1 MPDKV
6 TISHRG
12 ARYQIGRGKRY
23 YGIWVAGA
31 PESDPVDRWP
41 ETQDG
46 WTQAWTRFVAL
57 ETPGTIAAAERS
69 GFTLPR
75 IRLARPA
82 GRASGTAA
90 IVAAALLGLGV
101 ILGIVGLF
109 PNYSGGQSLAAQ
121 ADQWVPHLLYLIGW
135 AVSGA
140 LILAGARRG
149 RAGGSGWIRAGA
161 LIGTGLSAVTLG
173 LFLSDLGQVVSA
185 PAGAGISLGAGLVLS
200 IIGWAACAAGS
211 VTGLVARGR
220 PAAAAGETTAAG
232 GTAASADTISLG
244 QTASP
249 GDTISFG
256 QTASPGDTIS
266 LGETVLPSDATLTG
280 NTIPASAPAA
290 PAGAPSSANTQVIGR
305 PVRPRPEHFGPIA
318 LLVLGALGAVFSFAP
333 SWDSYTLQSAAGTQT
348 ITAGNAFSNPGP
360 VIAGDV
366 IVMVA
371 VVLVALTAA
380 LWRPMRQG
388 SALLAGAIIPMV
400 AQAISALIQVG
411 QPTSPLQFGITPAQ
425 ASAAHLTITSGV
437 TPVFWVYCVFVI
449 ALVISCAWL
458 LTEPGVPATPAPVPA
473 PWGAPVP
480 PGGGDN
486 RESGS
491 RDSGGGPEGGEPED
505 DAENSYA

>member
-1 MPDKV
+1 VPDKV

-46 WTQAWTRFVAL
+46 WAQAWTRFVAL
-57 ETPGTIAAAERS
+57 ETPGTITAVERT

-75 IRLARPA
+75 IRLARPSVK
-82 GRASGTAA
+82 ASGTAA

-101 ILGIVGLF
+101 ILGIAGLF
-109 PNYSGGQSLAAQ
+109 PNYFGGQSLAAQ
-121 ADQWVPHLLYLIGW
+121 ADQLVPHLLYLIGW

-140 LILAGARRG
+140 LILTGARRG
-149 RAGGSGWIRAGA
+149 RAGGSGMIRAGA
-161 LIGTGLSAVTLG
+161 LLGTGLSAVTLG
-173 LFLSDLGQVVSA
+173 MFLSDLGQVISA
-185 PAGAGISLGAGLVLS
+185 PADAGVSLGAGLVLS

-211 VTGLVARGR
+211 VAGLAARGR
-220 PAAAAGETTAAG
+220 PAVAPGETTTPG
-232 GTAASADTISLG
+232 DTASLA
-244 QTASP
+244 QTAPP

-256 QTASPGDTIS
+256 EP
-266 LGETVLPSDATLTG
+266 VLPSDATLTG
-280 NTIPASAPAA
+280 ETAPPAPADA
-290 PAGAPSSANTQVIGR
+290 QVMGR
-305 PVRPRPEHFGPIA
+305 PVRPRPEHLGPIA

-333 SWDSYTLQSAAGTQT
+333 SWDSYTLQSAAGTLT
-348 ITAGNAFSNPGP
+348 ETAGNAFKNPGP

-380 LWRPMRQG
+380 LWRPARQG
-388 SALLAGAIIPMV
+388 AVLLAGAIIPLA
-400 AQAISALIQVG
+400 AQAISALIQVS

-425 ASAAHLTITSGV
+425 ASAAHLTISSSV

-458 LTEPGVPATPAPVPA
+458 LTEPGVPATPARVPA
-473 PWGAPVP
+473 PWGTPVP
-480 PGGGDN
+480 PGGGSNDD
-486 RESGS
+486 SGS
-491 RDSGGGPEGGEPED
+491 HDSDGGPEGGKPED

>member
-1 MPDKV
+1 MEADAVPDKV

-46 WTQAWTRFVAL
+46 WAQAWTRFVAL
-57 ETPGTIAAAERS
+57 ETPGTITAVERG

-82 GRASGTAA
+82 GKASGTTAT
-90 IVAAALLGLGV
+90 VAAALLGLGV
-101 ILGIVGLF
+101 ILGIAGLF
-109 PNYSGGQSLAAQ
+109 PNYFGGQSLASQ
-121 ADQWVPHLLYLIGW
+121 ADQLVPHLLYLIGW

-140 LILAGARRG
+140 LILAGARPARG
-149 RAGGSGWIRAGA
+149 GMIRAGA
-161 LIGTGLSAVTLG
+161 LVGTGLSAVTLG
-173 LFLSDLGQVVSA
+173 MFLSDLGQVISA
-185 PAGAGISLGAGLVLS
+185 PADGGVTLGAGLVLG

-220 PAAAAGETTAAG
+220 PAVAPGETTAPG
-232 GTAASADTISLG
+232 D
-244 QTASP
+244 TASP
-249 GDTISFG
+249 AQTAPPNETASPADMISFG
-256 QTASPGDTIS
+256 QT
-266 LGETVLPSDATLTG
+266 VLPSD
-280 NTIPASAPAA
+280 TIMYGETASPGETVPSAA
-290 PAGAPSSANTQVIGR
+290 ANAQVMGR

-348 ITAGNAFSNPGP
+348 VTAGNAFSNAGP

-371 VVLVALTAA
+371 LVLVALTAA

-388 SALLAGAIIPMV
+388 AALLAGAIIPM
-400 AQAISALIQVG
+400 AGQAISALIQVS
-411 QPTSPLQFGITPAQ
+411 QPTSPLQFGITPSQ
-425 ASAAHLTITSGV
+425 ASAANLTITSSV

-458 LTEPGVPATPAPVPA
+458 LTEPAVPATPAPVPA
-473 PWGAPVP
+473 PRGAAVP
-480 PGGGDN
+480 PGGGEN
-486 RESGS
+486 LQSGT
-491 RDSGGGPEGGEPED
+491 RDSDGGPEGGEPED

>member
-1 MPDKV
+1 VPDKV

-57 ETPGTIAAAERS
+57 ETPGTITAVERS

-101 ILGIVGLF
+101 ILGIAGLF
-109 PNYSGGQSLAAQ
+109 PNYFGGQSLASQ
-121 ADQWVPHLLYLIGW
+121 ADQLVPHLLYLIGW

-140 LILAGARRG
+140 LILVGARRG
-149 RAGGSGWIRAGA
+149 RAGGNGRIRAGA

-173 LFLSDLGQVVSA
+173 MFLSDLGQVVSA
-185 PAGAGISLGAGLVLS
+185 PAGAGVSLGAGLVLG

-220 PAAAAGETTAAG
+220 PAVAAGETTAPG
-232 GTAASADTISLG
+232 ETTARADITSLG
-244 QTASP
+244 QTALP

-256 QTASPGDTIS
+256 QT
-266 LGETVLPSDATLTG
+266 VLPSDVTLTG
-280 NTIPASAPAA
+280 ETIPAGTPTAPT
-290 PAGAPSSANTQVIGR
+290 GTAPSAAANAQIIGR

-400 AQAISALIQVG
+400 AQAISALIQVS

-425 ASAAHLTITSGV
+425 ASAAHLTISSSV

-480 PGGGDN
+480 SGGGEN

-491 RDSGGGPEGGEPED
+491 RDSGGGPEDGEPED

>member
-1 MPDKV
+1 MEADAVPDKV

-46 WTQAWTRFVAL
+46 WAQAWTRFVAL
-57 ETPGTIAAAERS
+57 ETPGTITAVERG

-82 GRASGTAA
+82 GKASGTTAT
-90 IVAAALLGLGV
+90 VAAALLGLGV
-101 ILGIVGLF
+101 ILGIAGLF
-109 PNYSGGQSLAAQ
+109 PNYFGGQSLASQ
-121 ADQWVPHLLYLIGW
+121 ADQLVPHLLYLIGW

-140 LILAGARRG
+140 LILAGARRA
-149 RAGGSGWIRAGA
+149 RGGMIRAGA
-161 LIGTGLSAVTLG
+161 LVGTGLSAVTLG
-173 LFLSDLGQVVSA
+173 MFLSDLGQVISA
-185 PAGAGISLGAGLVLS
+185 PADGGVTLGAGLVLG

-220 PAAAAGETTAAG
+220 PAIAPGETTALGDTTSLAQATTPG
-232 GTAASADTISLG
+232 ETASSADTISLG
-244 QTASP
+244 QT
-249 GDTISFG
+249 
-256 QTASPGDTIS
+256 
-266 LGETVLPSDATLTG
+266 VLPSDTIMYGESASPGETVPSAAT
-280 NTIPASAPAA
+280 NA
-290 PAGAPSSANTQVIGR
+290 QVMGR
-305 PVRPRPEHFGPIA
+305 PVRPRKEHFGPIA

-380 LWRPMRQG
+380 LWRPPRQG
-388 SALLAGAIIPMV
+388 AALLAGAIIPMV
-400 AQAISALIQVG
+400 AQAISALIQVS

-425 ASAAHLTITSGV
+425 ASAAHLTISSGV

-480 PGGGDN
+480 SGGGEN

-491 RDSGGGPEGGEPED
+491 RDSGGGPEDGEPED